1 MRFGSILIWVD
12 LVTDDATYGRTIHC
26 TGGASTGQDGARRV
40 RFCIARH
47 QRFLDAAT
55 IYLDAD
61 HLSVR

>member
-1 MRFGSILIWVD
+1 M
-12 LVTDDATYGRTIHC
+12 
-26 TGGASTGQDGARRV
+26 GGKACRV